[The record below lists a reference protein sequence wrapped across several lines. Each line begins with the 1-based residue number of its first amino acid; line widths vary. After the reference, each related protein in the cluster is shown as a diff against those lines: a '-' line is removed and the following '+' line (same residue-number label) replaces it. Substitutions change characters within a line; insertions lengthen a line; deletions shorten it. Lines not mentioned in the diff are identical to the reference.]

1 MNNSYERITHTFKAV
16 FDENSEILI
25 LGSVPSVKSR
35 EHGFF
40 YMHKQNRFWKVL
52 SKVFDDD
59 FTIDDIEKKKA
70 LLLAHKIALY
80 DVIESCE
87 IIGSSDVSIK
97 NVEPANKVI
106 DEIIKKGKIRVIA
119 LNGNKASSLYKKYFS
134 YINIKSVNLPSTS
147 PANAKMDADA
157 LVKIWQNLK

>member
-1 MNNSYERITHTFKAV
+1 MNNKYEKITHTFEAV
-16 FDENSEILI
+16 FDDNSEILI

-35 EHGFF
+35 EYGFF

-59 FTIDDIEKKKA
+59 FTVDDIEKKKA
-70 LLLAHKIALY
+70 LLLSHKIALY

-106 DEIIKKGKIRVIA
+106 DEIIKKGNIKVIA
-119 LNGNKASSLYKKYFS
+119 LNGNKAGDLFKKYFA
-134 YINIKSVNLPSTS
+134 NLDIKTVFMPSTS
-147 PANAKMDADA
+147 PANARMSVED
-157 LVKIWQNLK
+157 LVKIWQNIR

>member
-1 MNNSYERITHTFKAV
+1 MADNYMHITHSFKAV

-35 EHGFF
+35 EYGFF

-59 FTIDDIEKKKA
+59 FTVDDIEKKKA
-70 LLLAHKIALY
+70 LLLSHKIALY

-106 DEIIKKGKIRVIA
+106 DEIIKKGNIKVIA
-119 LNGNKASSLYKKYFS
+119 LNGNKAGDLFKKYFD
-134 YINIKSVNLPSTS
+134 YINIKTVFMPSTS
-147 PANAKMDADA
+147 PANARMRVED
-157 LVKIWQNLK
+157 LVKIWQNIR

>member
-1 MNNSYERITHTFKAV
+1 MNNKYEKITHTFEAV
-16 FDENSEILI
+16 FDDNSEILI

-35 EHGFF
+35 EYGFF

-70 LLLAHKIALY
+70 LLLSHKIALY

-87 IIGSSDVSIK
+87 IIGSSDVSIR

-106 DEIIKKGKIRVIA
+106 DKIIKTGKIKLIA
-119 LNGNKASSLYKKYFS
+119 LNGNKAGELYKKYFKD
-134 YINIKSVNLPSTS
+134 IDIKTIYLPSTS
-147 PANAKMDADA
+147 PANAKMNVDA
-157 LVKIWQNLK
+157 LVKIWQNIR

>member
-1 MNNSYERITHTFKAV
+1 MNNKYEKITHTFEAV
-16 FDENSEILI
+16 FDDNSEILI

-35 EHGFF
+35 EYGFF

-70 LLLAHKIALY
+70 LLLSHKIALY

-87 IIGSSDVSIK
+87 IIGSSDVSIR

-106 DEIIKKGKIRVIA
+106 DKIIKTGKIKLIA
-119 LNGNKASSLYKKYFS
+119 LNGNKAGELYKKYFKD
-134 YINIKSVNLPSTS
+134 IDIKTVYLPSTS
-147 PANAKMDADA
+147 PANAKMNVDA
-157 LVKIWQNLK
+157 LVKIWQNIR

>member
-1 MNNSYERITHTFKAV
+1 MNNKYEKITHTFEAV
-16 FDENSEILI
+16 FDDNSEILI

-35 EHGFF
+35 EYGFF

-59 FTIDDIEKKKA
+59 FTVDDIEKKKA
-70 LLLAHKIALY
+70 LLLSHKIALY

-106 DEIIKKGKIRVIA
+106 DKIIKTGKIKVIA
-119 LNGNKASSLYKKYFS
+119 LNGNKAGELYKKYFKD
-134 YINIKSVNLPSTS
+134 IDIKTIYLPSTS
-147 PANAKMDADA
+147 PANAKMNVDA
-157 LVKIWQNLK
+157 LVKIWQNIR